1 LITHQTAID
10 NSEASLVMPSFS
22 TIQLILEGV
31 GVMLAVIG
39 LGGSGCVTVA
49 VLIGRPVEEVGRLGQ
64 LGTAAGFIVGVP
76 TAIVTVWLLSS

>member
-1 LITHQTAID
+1 MTHQPAID
-10 NSEASLVMPSFS
+10 NSETSVVMPSFS
-22 TIQLILEGV
+22 TIQLILEGI

-49 VLIGRPVEEVGRLGQ
+49 VLIGRPVEEVGRWGQ

-76 TAIVTVWLLSS
+76 AAIITVWLLSS